1 MRGWGVL
8 PLLALA
14 LASQGARASGPAYSF
29 IELATQT
36 PGVAVERETF
46 ESALNYGRRAL
57 LKLGLSE
64 RRANRAAGLF
74 REQDAAIWQQLAPL
88 AGEEDR
94 YAMASRDSR
103 ETTEK
108 VLRAEMAR
116 IAAEEAE
123 EERER
128 TAHQKSKSGRV
139 ERPKERV

>member
-1 MRGWGVL
+1 MHERVSVNALCFGGS
-8 PLLALA
+8 PLA
-14 LASQGARASGPAYSF
+14 
-29 IELATQT
+29 EM
-36 PGVAVERETF
+36 E
-46 ESALNYGRRAL
+46 
-57 LKLGLSE
+57 
-64 RRANRAAGLF
+64 
-74 REQDAAIWQQLAPL
+74 AIWQQLAPL